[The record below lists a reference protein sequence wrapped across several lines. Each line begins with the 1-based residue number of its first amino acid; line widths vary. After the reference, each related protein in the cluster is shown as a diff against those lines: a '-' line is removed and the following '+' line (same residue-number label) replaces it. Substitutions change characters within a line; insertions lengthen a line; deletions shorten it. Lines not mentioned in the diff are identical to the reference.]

1 MCIAIHKPEGFLL
14 TDSTIEESWNHNPD
28 GAGFMYSED
37 NKLHIVKGL
46 MTLNAFKEAY
56 KPHEAK
62 NCVLHFR
69 IKTHG
74 NKDQENTHPFAID
87 DRLGMVHNGILTAV
101 ETKEDYTK
109 SDTWH
114 FTKKHLFTFRKNNH
128 NFYTNPIYKEMIE
141 SFIGF
146 SKLIFM
152 DNKGKVSIFN
162 ESKGDWDSGCWFSNK
177 SYVSYAPQP
186 YNGYGKKQR
195 NAWKNPNPQQ
205 NVHYLPNPNKD
216 TTYVKEQHCPV
227 PDSAAPKKSDANPQ
241 TGDICKTEVTV
252 VGKTI
257 AGLEG
262 TIPLGS
268 YVKILYFT
276 TANWIGIEE
285 VLTGLKAELHG
296 TYLKLIPRVSLGEQS
311 DFEDIS
317 L

>member
-1 MCIAIHKPEGFLL
+1 MCIAIYKPSGFLL
-14 TDSTIEESWNHNPD
+14 TDETIAESWRCNAD
-28 GAGFMYSED
+28 GAGFMYNEN

-46 MTLNAFKEAY
+46 MTLEAFKEAY
-56 KPHEAK
+56 KPHEEK

-87 DRLGMVHNGILTAV
+87 DRLGMVHNGILTSV
-101 ETKEDYTK
+101 DTKEDQTK

-177 SYVSYAPQP
+177 SYQP
-186 YNGYGKKQR
+186 YQQQTPNYSKKQK
-195 NAWKNPNPQQ
+195 NNWKNQNPQQ
-205 NVHYLPNPNKD
+205 NVTYLPAPQND
-216 TTYVKEQHCPV
+216 TTYGKDQHCPV
-227 PDSAAPKKSDANPQ
+227 PNYTAPKKSDANPK
-241 TGDICKTEVTV
+241 TGDVCKTKVTV
-252 VGKTI
+252 VGKTV

-285 VLTGLKAELHG
+285 VLTGIKAELHG
-296 TYLKLIPRVSLGEQS
+296 TFLDLIPRVSLGEQS
-311 DFEDIS
+311 DFENIS